1 MVEAAFVLIV
11 LMGFIF
17 LVFDVSWA
25 IFAKATLQHA
35 VRSGVRYAVTS
46 QTTTSGGTQLGQV
59 ASIKQEVQR
68 QSMGFLSASD
78 LNSFVTVD
86 FYSVASVAALQ
97 NDPPLSGVN
106 SNAAGNL
113 VVVSVKGWNFH
124 PIGPLLPSSPA
135 VLISVSS
142 GDLIE
147 SSGPGGIPPPL

>member
-11 LMGFIF
+11 LLGFIF

-46 QTTTSGGTQLGQV
+46 QTATSGGKQLGQV
-59 ASIKQEVQR
+59 ASIKQVVQR

-78 LNSFVTVD
+78 LNSFVKVT
-86 FYSVASVAALQ
+86 FYSVSSSPLTLVDQ
-97 NDPPLSGVN
+97 TKDPTAN
-106 SNAAGNL
+106 SAGNL
-113 VVVSVKGWNFH
+113 VVVSVNGWKLN
-124 PIGPLLPSSPA
+124 PLAAVLHSSSP

-147 SSGPGGIPPPL
+147 SSGSGGTPPPL